1 MFHVKQFGFDVV
13 VVGAGHAGC
22 EAALAASRLG
32 ASVALVTFSR
42 NDIGTMSCNPAIGGL
57 GKGHLVREIDA
68 LDGAMARVA
77 DASGIQF
84 RLLNRRKG
92 PAVRGPRAQI
102 DRDLYRVGMT
112 REIENALN
120 LRVIEGE
127 VVDLLVSSNEAARGV
142 LLSDG
147 SEVDAKTVVLTVGT
161 FLGGV
166 IHIGNERH
174 AGGRMGARSAKKLAE
189 RIRSGAFAVGRLKTG
204 TPPRLHRNT
213 INWAGIGS
221 QPGDEQPTFF
231 SFLTRGQPNA
241 AQISCGITHTNG
253 KTHEIIREN
262 LHQSAMYGGMIDGI
276 GPRYCP
282 SIEDKVVRFTEK
294 DSHQVFV
301 EPEGLKSDL
310 VYPNGI
316 STSLPADI
324 QIDYVRSI
332 AGFERAKIAQPGYA
346 IEYDYVDP
354 RSLDRTL
361 LFRSIPNLYLA
372 GQINGTTGYEEAG
385 AQGLVAGLN
394 AARASSGVAGITF
407 SRSDGYIGVLIDDL
421 VTRGVS
427 EPYRMFTSRAE
438 YRLTLRADNAD
449 SRLTDFGRQIG
460 LVKDPRWKKFA
471 AKKDRLST
479 ARSALKSTKLGPQ
492 AVSAVVPGLRING
505 PSRSAY
511 DVLSLAGAEIAEL
524 FASYPHLKSHGYETV
539 DQLQNEAVYSMYE
552 ARQDREIS
560 ALERD
565 EAILLPKDLDYRKIG
580 SLSKEV
586 CGKLELA
593 RPETIAQAGRIEGVT
608 PAALTA
614 ILAHTRGRA
623 KRSA

>member
-1 MFHVKQFGFDVV
+1 MKQFGFDVV